1 MTLGYIFGLSLAAI
15 FVTIIVIINVIEYK
29 RDHDSEVIIPHSFL
43 MAIMSLIIW
52 LAIFIGVTGT
62 DVFSAKSISW
72 AEHNISKLEQKIENA
87 DKEYD
92 TIRYQTKIQ
101 KWEKNKEYY
110 FNQIKENSKAVNSNN
125 TIKAE
130 YVEQT

>member
-1 MTLGYIFGLSLAAI
+1 MTLGWIFGLSLAAI
-15 FVTIIVIINVIEYK
+15 FVIIIVIINVIDYK
-29 RDHDSEVIIPHSFL
+29 INYDSDVIIPRSTL
-43 MAIMSLIIW
+43 MAIISLIIW
-52 LAIFIGVTGT
+52 LAIFIGVTGA
-62 DVFSAKSISW
+62 DAFSSKSISW
-72 AEHNISKLEQKIENA
+72 AEHNISKLEQKIENS

-92 TIRYQTKIQ
+92 IIRYQTKIQ

-125 TIKAE
+125 PAKAG

>member
-43 MAIMSLIIW
+43 MVIMSLIIW

-62 DVFSAKSISW
+62 DAFSAKSISW
-72 AEHNISKLEQKIENA
+72 VEHNISKLEQKIENA

>member
-1 MTLGYIFGLSLAAI
+1 MTLGWIFGLSLATI
-15 FVTIIVIINVIEYK
+15 FVIIIVIINVIEYMI
-29 RDHDSEVIIPHSFL
+29 DYDSEVIIPRSIL
-43 MAIMSLIIW
+43 IAIISLIIW
-52 LAIFIGVTGT
+52 LVIFIGVTST
-62 DVFSAKSISW
+62 DAFSAKSISW
-72 AEHNISKLEQKIENA
+72 AEHNISKLEQKIENS

-92 TIRYQTKIQ
+92 IIRYQTKIQ

>member
-43 MAIMSLIIW
+43 MVIMSLIIW

-62 DVFSAKSISW
+62 DAFSAKSISW

>member
-15 FVTIIVIINVIEYK
+15 FVVIIVIVNLIEYK
-29 RDHDSEVIIPHSFL
+29 TDYDVEVIIPRSIL
-43 MAIMSLIIW
+43 TAIISLIIW
-52 LAIFIGVTGT
+52 LAIFISVTGA
-62 DVFSAKSISW
+62 DAFSAKSISW
-72 AEHNISKLEQKIENA
+72 AEHNISKLEQKIENS

-92 TIRYQTKIQ
+92 IIRYQTKIQ

-125 TIKAE
+125 IIKAE

>member
-1 MTLGYIFGLSLAAI
+1 MTLGWIFGLSLAAI
-15 FVTIIVIINVIEYK
+15 FIIIIVIINVIDYK
-29 RDHDSEVIIPHSFL
+29 INYDSDVIIPRSIL
-43 MAIMSLIIW
+43 MAIISLIIW

-62 DVFSAKSISW
+62 DAFSAKSISW
-72 AEHNISKLEQKIENA
+72 AEHNISKLEQKIENS

-92 TIRYQTKIQ
+92 IIRYQTKIQ

-125 TIKAE
+125 PAKAG

>member
-1 MTLGYIFGLSLAAI
+1 MTLGWIFGLSLAAI
-15 FVTIIVIINVIEYK
+15 FVIIIVIINVIEYK
-29 RDHDSEVIIPHSFL
+29 IDYDSEVIIPRSIL
-43 MAIMSLIIW
+43 MAIISLIIW
-52 LAIFIGVTGT
+52 LAIFSSVTGA
-62 DVFSAKSISW
+62 DAFSAKSISW
-72 AEHNISKLEQKIENA
+72 AEHNISKLEQKIENS

-92 TIRYQTKIQ
+92 IIRYQTKIQ

-125 TIKAE
+125 IIKAE